1 FDCALVDERSDL
13 RVVLEPV
20 ADLHAGSDFR
30 ETLREAIVDAALNEY
45 AVRAYAGLP
54 RVSILG
60 GDGAR
65 DRGLDIGIVEHDK
78 RRVAA
83 ELERELLQRG
93 CALFHQRLADGRG
106 AGEAQ
111 LTHEQVA
118 RELRADRRG
127 DR

>member
-1 FDCALVDERSDL
+1 LHAFPAGKHRCALAKCVADVALDLFDCALVDERSDL

-93 CALFHQRLADGRG
+93 CTL
-106 AGEAQ
+106 
-111 LTHEQVA
+111 
-118 RELRADRRG
+118 
-127 DR
+127 